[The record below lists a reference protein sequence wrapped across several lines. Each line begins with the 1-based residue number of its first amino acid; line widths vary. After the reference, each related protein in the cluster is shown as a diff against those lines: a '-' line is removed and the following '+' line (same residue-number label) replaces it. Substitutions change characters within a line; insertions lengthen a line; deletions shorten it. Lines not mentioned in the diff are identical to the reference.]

1 MGILLDQQALK
12 IIFVGLTEN
21 AYCNSRKKAMGWLP
35 RSGLVLQ
42 SVIEL
47 SAGLYRLYKT
57 EMKKI

>member
-42 SVIEL
+42 PLFSDPAQSSGL
-47 SAGLYRLYKT
+47 SLC
-57 EMKKI
+57 I